1 MEREE
6 QLTRFETNKLKI
18 WVDIDETIC
27 ETPVSRKYA
36 EATPINENIK
46 KVNDLYDLGH
56 EIVYWTARGCKS
68 GKDYS
73 VLTSGQL
80 DKWGCKYTRLE
91 KNYKKP
97 GYDILIDDKA
107 VNSLFNWD
115 NEHNEVAKV
124 YNAHSDEK
132 RK

>member
-1 MEREE
+1 M
-6 QLTRFETNKLKI
+6 TRFDENKLSI

-27 ETPVSRKYA
+27 KTPHTRKYDEA
-36 EATPINENIK
+36 EPIYENIK
-46 KVNDLYDLGH
+46 KVNNLYNMGH

-73 VLTSGQL
+73 PLTLSQL
-80 DKWGCKYTRLE
+80 DNWGCKYTRLE
-91 KNYKKP
+91 TNFKKP
-97 GYDILIDDKA
+97 NYDILIDDKT

-115 NEHNEVAKV
+115 TGNNEIKRV
-124 YNAHSDEK
+124 YNAHENEI